1 MKIMIIGNGGREH
14 ALAWK
19 LAQDRRN
26 PSIFC
31 APGNAGTAELGVN
44 VAIPADDIDGIMAWT
59 RREKPDLTVIG
70 PEAPLC
76 AGLADHLQ
84 AEGFR
89 AFGPC
94 RAAARL
100 EGSKVFAKSVLQAA
114 GVPTAQSATF
124 TDAEKALAYVRTIK
138 APLVIKADGL
148 AAGKG
153 VLICNNAREAE
164 EAVATAMIHRSFGKA
179 GQKILVEEFLE
190 GEEVS
195 ILALVDGKRAVLLPS
210 AQDHKRAFDGDQG
223 LNTGGMGAYS
233 PAPLE
238 TAAFRKMVL
247 DKIFDPTLEELRRRD
262 IIYRGV
268 LYAGLMMTAAGP
280 KVLEFNCR
288 FGDPETQVILPRLK
302 GDLIPAMEACL
313 NGNLSPEHAACR
325 PEMCVCV
332 VMTAGG
338 YPGQYRKGD
347 AITGLKE
354 AAALDNTMVFQAG
367 TRPENGQIVTSGGRV
382 LGITALG
389 RTLCE
394 TATQAYQ
401 AVERIKFKDAHYRRD
416 IAAKGIKATRANPG
430 VAQKH
435 QACRKLKSIVTDKPI
450 RGHAF

>member
-1 MKIMIIGNGGREH
+1 MKIMIIGGGGREH

-26 PSIFC
+26 PDLFC
-31 APGNAGTAELGVN
+31 APGNAGTAELGIN
-44 VAIPADDIDGIMAWT
+44 VAIQAEDIDGIMAWT

-76 AGLADHLQ
+76 AGLADRLH

-124 TDAEKALAYVRTIK
+124 TNADKARAYVRAAK
-138 APLVIKADGL
+138 VPLVVKADGL
-148 AAGKG
+148 ASGKG
-153 VLICNNAREAE
+153 VLICANAREAE
-164 EAVATAMIHRSFGKA
+164 DAVATAMIHQSFGNA
-179 GQKILVEEFLE
+179 GQQILVEEFLE

-210 AQDHKRAFDGDQG
+210 AQDHKRALDDDQG

-233 PAPLE
+233 PAPME

-247 DKIFDPTLEELRRRD
+247 DTIFKPTLEELRRRD

-302 GDLIPAMEACL
+302 GDLIPAMEACI
-313 NGNLSPEHAACR
+313 NGNLLPEHAACR
-325 PEMCVCV
+325 PEACVCV

-338 YPGQYRKGD
+338 YPGAYRKGD
-347 AITGLKE
+347 AIAGLKE
-354 AAALDNTMVFQAG
+354 AAAPGGTMVFHAG
-367 TRPENGQIVTSGGRV
+367 TKLEGGQVVTSGGRV

-394 TATQAYQ
+394 TAKKAYQ
-401 AVERIKFKDAHYRRD
+401 SVARITFKDAHYRHD
-416 IAAKGIKATRANPG
+416 IAAKGINATRANPD
-430 VAQKH
+430 VA
-435 QACRKLKSIVTDKPI
+435 
-450 RGHAF
+450 